1 MIQDKSLLQLRVN
14 CSDQLSYRGKSCMIN
29 LIHYKSSGIYFA
41 RFRVKSKLI
50 RRTMNHGNVKRP

>member
-1 MIQDKSLLQLRVN
+1 
-14 CSDQLSYRGKSCMIN
+14 MIN